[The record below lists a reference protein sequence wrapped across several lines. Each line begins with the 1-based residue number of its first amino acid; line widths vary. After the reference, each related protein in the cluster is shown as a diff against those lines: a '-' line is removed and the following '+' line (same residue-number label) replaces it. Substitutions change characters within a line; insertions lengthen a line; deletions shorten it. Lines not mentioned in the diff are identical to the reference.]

1 MELRELRYFLAVVDA
16 GSIGKAAR
24 RLGLTQPALTR
35 SIRALESDLG
45 VAIFER
51 SSNGATLNKYGRA
64 LEQRARSMIVQSER
78 ARDELRELAGAS
90 RGRIVVGTSP
100 SFAGT
105 VLLPHV
111 LPAFRKARPGLEI
124 VIVEG
129 FLSDSL
135 PMLASGEMDF
145 ACNPMSDGIAP
156 GSLVSEILVRCERVV
171 PVTRGDSP
179 IVSRDRVTLQDLQQ
193 GPWAFSR
200 VGENRNRVNEIYKSH
215 GLPVPEAAMIFNTIS
230 LAKEAVRHG
239 PFIAMIARSAVRDE
253 VVAGIFGIVPAPD
266 LVLERSIS
274 AFYRS
279 DVALAPAARLF
290 LDHIKWACAAE
301 ASQFA

>member
-35 SIRALESDLG
+35 SIRTLESDLG
-45 VAIFER
+45 VAIFDR
-51 SSNGATLNKYGRA
+51 SNGGATLNKFGRA
-64 LEQRARSMIVQSER
+64 LEHRARAMLVQSER
-78 ARDELRELAGAS
+78 AREELKELAGAS

-100 SFAGT
+100 SFAS
-105 VLLPHV
+105 VILLPHV
-111 LPAFRKARPGLEI
+111 LPAFRAARPGLEI

-135 PMLASGEMDF
+135 PLLANGEMDF
-145 ACNPMSDGIAP
+145 ACNPMADGFAA
-156 GSLVSEILVRCERVV
+156 SALTSEILVRCERVV
-171 PVTRGDSP
+171 PVTNAANPLAG
-179 IVSRDRVTLQDLQQ
+179 RDRVTLQELQP

-200 VGENRNRVNEIYKSH
+200 VGENRARVSEIYKRH
-215 GLPVPEAAMIFNTIS
+215 GLAAPEAAIIFNTIS

-239 PFIAMIARSAVRDE
+239 PFVTMIARSAIRDE
-253 VVAGIFGIVPAPD
+253 VAAGVFRVVPAPD

-279 DVALAPAARLF
+279 DVALATAARLF

-301 ASQFA
+301 ATQFG